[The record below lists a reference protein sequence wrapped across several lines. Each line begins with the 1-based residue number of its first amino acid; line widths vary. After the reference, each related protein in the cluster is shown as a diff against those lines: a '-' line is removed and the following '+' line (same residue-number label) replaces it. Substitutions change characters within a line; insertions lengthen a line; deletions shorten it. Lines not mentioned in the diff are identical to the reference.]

1 MIKRLIIL
9 ITDIA
14 IAVSL
19 LLGIWI
25 YYYKAPRYGVHAVP
39 SLEDIIYQSENSEKT
54 SYNNNDNNY
63 PATRV
68 IAATEDWHKKFA
80 NHFSNTVIITDNE
93 YKSPNLSI
101 KLSYGNIETNRLDMS
116 EKGKHKK
123 YGTKIAY
130 TLADIYIGDITCIQ
144 TAFAQDTYGV
154 GYSEKLTDMSARLK
168 SVLAINGDS
177 YSNNRHRNN
186 GTIIRNGV
194 IYRNAD
200 TDMETCVLNWDG
212 TMKIYTPQKLDTQ
225 TLIDTRLLCLFIGIN
240 WAY

>member
-25 YYYKAPRYGVHAVP
+25 YYYKAPHYGVHAVP
-39 SLEDIIYQSENSEKT
+39 FLEDIIYQDESSITYNS
-54 SYNNNDNNY
+54 SGNNY
-63 PATRV
+63 PTTRV
-68 IAATEDWHKKFA
+68 IAATEDWHQKFA
-80 NHFSNTVIITDNE
+80 DHFSDTVIITDNE

-101 KLSYGNIETNRLDMS
+101 ELSYGTIETNRLDMS

-123 YGTKIAY
+123 YGTKITY
-130 TLADIYIGDITCIQ
+130 TLADIYIGNIKCIQ

-186 GTIIRNGV
+186 VTIIRNGV
-194 IYRNAD
+194 IYRNAG
-200 TDMETCVLNWDG
+200 TDM
-212 TMKIYTPQKLDTQ
+212 
-225 TLIDTRLLCLFIGIN
+225 
-240 WAY
+240 